1 MKIYEN
7 NPLRRKI
14 SENNENNEY
23 YAAKVVK
30 NRTKLVKVM
39 KKVKKVCMWTR
50 RIAATFPPDG
60 TIFLKHQTNK
70 MWQK

>member
-7 NPLRRKI
+7 YLSRRKI
-14 SENNENNEY
+14 SENDENNEY

-39 KKVKKVCMWTR
+39 KKVKKVRAWTR
-50 RIAATFPPDG
+50 RNTARFQPDG
-60 TIFLKHQTNK
+60 IIFLKHQTNK
-70 MWQK
+70 MRQK

>member
-1 MKIYEN
+1 MKNYEN
-7 NPLRRKI
+7 YLSRRKI

-23 YAAKVVK
+23 YTAKAVK
-30 NRTKLVKVM
+30 NRIKLVKVM
-39 KKVKKVCMWTR
+39 KKVEKVCAWTR
-50 RIAATFPPDG
+50 RNTATFPPDG

>member
-7 NPLRRKI
+7 DPLRRKI

-23 YAAKVVK
+23 YSTKAMIY
-30 NRTKLVKVM
+30 RTKLVKVM
-39 KKVKKVCMWTR
+39 KKVKKVRAWTR
-50 RIAATFPPDG
+50 RNAARFSPGG

-70 MWQK
+70 MRQK

>member
-7 NPLRRKI
+7 DPLWRKI

-30 NRTKLVKVM
+30 NQTKLVKVM
-39 KKVKKVCMWTR
+39 KKVEKVCAWTR
-50 RIAATFPPDG
+50 RIAATFPPG
-60 TIFLKHQTNK
+60 GRIFLKH
-70 MWQK
+70 

>member
-7 NPLRRKI
+7 NPLRQKI

-23 YAAKVVK
+23 YAAKVAK

-39 KKVKKVCMWTR
+39 KKVEKVCVWTR
-50 RIAATFPPDG
+50 RIAATFQPDG
-60 TIFLKHQTNK
+60 NEKIE
-70 MWQK
+70 